1 MDVARVQA
9 SLHAAELCV
18 AHGLW
23 DSAVNRAS
31 FALFQ
36 AAIGALEQRGLR
48 RRADAQRCP

>member
-18 AHGLW
+18 AHGSV
-23 DSAVNRAS
+23 DSAVNRAY

-36 AAIGALEQRGLR
+36 AAICCGPQLLEHLAVGG
-48 RRADAQRCP
+48 